1 MKPGDRVKF
10 AARWLRA
17 VGLFTGPM
25 PFAVGTI
32 ESINGRVARVDWSA
46 AGLPAAVLIVNLT
59 AADRPELD

>member
-10 AARWLRA
+10 AARWLRS
-17 VGLFTGPM
+17 VGLFTGLM

-32 ESINGRVARVDWSA
+32 ESINGRVARVHWGADD
-46 AGLPAAVLIVNLT
+46 LPAAVLIVNLT